1 MTDKIRTLQGRVVSD
16 KMEKSIVVAIE
27 RFVKH
32 PIYGKFIKRT
42 TKLHVHDEN
51 NECGIGDKVEIR
63 ECRPLSKTK
72 SWTLVRIMRESGSV
86 IEYAF
91 SIRING
97 SAMSRLFS
105 PILQKRCYNA
115 APSIWGLTALNFQV
129 LR

>member
-72 SWTLVRIMRESGSV
+72 SWTLVRVVEKAVLYYSRHSQ
-86 IEYAF
+86 
-91 SIRING
+91 RING
-97 SAMSRLFS
+97 SAMSRLFFL
-105 PILQKRCYNA
+105 PISLKRCYNA
-115 APSIWGLTALNFQV
+115 APPIWGFFNDLIFGSQ
-129 LR
+129 